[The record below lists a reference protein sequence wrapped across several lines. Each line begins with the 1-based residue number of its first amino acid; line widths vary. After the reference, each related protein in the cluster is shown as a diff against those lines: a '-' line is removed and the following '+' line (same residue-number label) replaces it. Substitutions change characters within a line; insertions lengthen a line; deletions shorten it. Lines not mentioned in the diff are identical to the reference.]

1 MIATVEW
8 IKKTYEGF
16 NDLLWDGKLPHNL
29 KFSINNSRKTWG
41 YASYRFNTWE
51 GWVKATEITVSNF
64 FDSPEEVKTGVLIH
78 EMIHIADYSFHP
90 EHFIR
95 NGRKVSGREYDAH
108 GYRFFLPEM
117 NRVNQILK
125 EYGYNITVSPN
136 VTAAEQ
142 AASSLS
148 DRQQEILKS
157 KKQGGMHVFIGHLA
171 KYDPNGEWLRAYVQ
185 NSSYNKWIERLEG
198 EWYRN
203 EYDRIDDYITYD
215 DSLLMKKST
224 KAGLFYF
231 FSHPSE
237 KTKNEYIEKHGLKF
251 NKNIWNAKDD
261 EIDTEYIK
269 SSLKNPIPDP
279 GPTDPDIF
287 NNEHEE
293 KPSQIVTKRISLFR
307 FPIVRNGMP
316 TGENFEVSNV
326 TREELKEK
334 MKIRFPKWSDEAIER
349 ALNNAKY
356 YPKGMNEVKNDKGTA
371 VPKKCDK
378 CGGDVV
384 LQIHGEPVYLCNKC
398 KKYFGTMPFPKDL
411 DEETIFDEVVKES
424 VCETLGVETMGDS
437 SKIPGCRRSK
447 IKQISANE
455 FEESIE

>member
-29 KFSINNSRKTWG
+29 KFLINNSQRTWG
-41 YASYRFNTWE
+41 YASYRFNTRE
-51 GWVKATEITVSNF
+51 GWVKPIAITVSNF
-64 FDSPEEVKTGVLIH
+64 FDSPEDVKTGVLIH

-148 DRQQEILKS
+148 DRQQEILNS
-157 KKQGGMHVFIGHLA
+157 KKKGGMHVFIGHLA
-171 KYDPNGEWLRAYVQ
+171 KYDRNGDWLRAYVQ
-185 NSSYNKWIERLEG
+185 NSSYDKWIARLEDD
-198 EWYRN
+198 WYRK
-203 EYDRIDDYITYD
+203 EYDRIDDYISYD
-215 DSLLMKKST
+215 EKLLLKKST
-224 KAGLFYF
+224 RAGLFYF
-231 FSHPSE
+231 FDQPSE
-237 KTKNEYIEKHGLKF
+237 KTKDMYIEKYGLKF

-261 EIDTEYIK
+261 EIDPEYIK
-269 SSLKNPIPDP
+269 SCLKTPMPDP
-279 GPTDPDIF
+279 EPAEPGLFD
-287 NNEHEE
+287 NEYEE
-293 KPSQIVTKRISLFR
+293 KPSQIETKRIPLFR

-316 TGENFEVSNV
+316 IGENFEVSNV

-334 MKIRFPKWSDEAIER
+334 MKIRFPKWSDEALER
-349 ALNNAKY
+349 ALNNEKY
-356 YPKGMNEVKNDKGTA
+356 YPKGMN
-371 VPKKCDK
+371 
-378 CGGDVV
+378 
-384 LQIHGEPVYLCNKC
+384 
-398 KKYFGTMPFPKDL
+398 
-411 DEETIFDEVVKES
+411 EETIFDEVVKES
-424 VCETLGVETMGDS
+424 VCETLGVDAMEDS

-447 IKQISANE
+447 VKQISANE